1 MKIRELSLYCKD
13 IERVS
18 SFYIKNMGL
27 SASKIDEQ
35 QIRIKI
41 GESSLSF
48 KYHNQAHSDF
58 LAFSIQLPG
67 NKIREAKNY
76 FGRHF
81 ELLENRVF
89 SDFDG
94 KRSVQAFGI
103 NGPNNTHIELH
114 AFPEIYNPSQEPFG
128 NRHLLNI
135 DSVVFPV
142 TLVEPMVELLEKT
155 GELKSAITRTED
167 ACAIGTPKNYLHIMS
182 LQKASEIFGIELKKG
197 PDFGVKIET
206 NDRILELIQI
216 DSYLQINE
224 L

>member
-1 MKIRELSLYCKD
+1 MKIKELSLYCSD
-13 IERVS
+13 IQQVS
-18 SFYIKNMGL
+18 TFYVKNMGL
-27 SASKIDEQ
+27 SASQVDEN
-35 QIRIKI
+35 QIRVKI
-41 GESSLSF
+41 GESQLTF
-48 KYHNQAHSDF
+48 KQSDTALSDF

-76 FGRHF
+76 FGRH
-81 ELLENRVF
+81 LDLMDDLVF

-94 KRSVQAFGI
+94 QRSVQAFGI
-103 NGPNNTHIELH
+103 AGPNNTHIELH

-142 TLVEPMVELLEKT
+142 TLVEPIVELLEKT
-155 GELKSAITRTED
+155 GELKSTISKTED
-167 ACAIGTPKNYLHIMS
+167 ACAIGTSKNYIHLMS
-182 LQKASEIFGIELKKG
+182 LQKASQTFGIKLEKS
-197 PDFGVKIET
+197 PDFAVKIET

-216 DSYLQINE
+216 DTYLQINE